1 MHVEHQHIYIYGV
14 IYYMIIWDICQG
26 EHHSTKVFLASLC
39 WYGLQSQLRTC
50 QDLSHSEVCCW
61 VSSLNC
67 GHWFMPRSG
76 FCDSEWAS
84 GNLGSQ
90 FQSRH
95 LHGTLCSIRL
105 VNCSEDPA
113 VADAIPDSSQS
124 RSASA
129 TRELGNCIGEA
140 YYHGVNPNGVQNM
153 TKLNVRLPKR
163 HAMFFVRG

>member
-1 MHVEHQHIYIYGV
+1 MV
-14 IYYMIIWDICQG
+14 IWDICQG

-39 WYGLQSQLRTC
+39 WYGLLSWEPIPFRGLLLGLFFKLR
-50 QDLSHSEVCCW
+50 
-61 VSSLNC
+61 SLMHAQERFERF
-67 GHWFMPRSG
+67 GVGIRFFW
-76 FCDSEWAS
+76 
-84 GNLGSQ
+84 GSQ

-105 VNCSEDPA
+105 VNCSEDP

-124 RSASA
+124 RLVPQQ
-129 TRELGNCIGEA
+129 LGNCIGEA
-140 YYHGVNPNGVQNM
+140 YYHGVNPNWVQNM